1 MNGTTAYALSKKYV
15 EDTSI
20 SLGAVK
26 GAPCTIKSI
35 TEVDGGQKVTF
46 EWTGTSGTKQTSEMT
61 VKNGIS
67 VTGIS
72 DKGNGTFT
80 LLLSDGSETSA
91 VQTIKGEPGTNGYT
105 PVKGTDYW
113 TADDKAEIQ
122 SYIDSQIGGVL
133 NGSY

>member
-61 VKNGIS
+61 VKNGVSIPS
-67 VTGIS
+67 L
-72 DKGNGTFT
+72 DEN
-80 LLLSDGSETSA
+80 
-91 VQTIKGEPGTNGYT
+91 
-105 PVKGTDYW
+105 
-113 TADDKAEIQ
+113 
-122 SYIDSQIGGVL
+122 GVL
-133 NGSY
+133 YFLMKGDE

>member
-61 VKNGIS
+61 VKNGVSITDIDVNANNQIVFTMSDGTEFIS
-67 VTGIS
+67 GEIPTVKG
-72 DKGNGTFT
+72 DKGDPFT
-80 LLLSDGSETSA
+80 YSDFTSEL
-91 VQTIKGEPGTNGYT
+91 PL
-105 PVKGTDYW
+105 PPPLRF
-113 TADDKAEIQ
+113 
-122 SYIDSQIGGVL
+122 GVMIVL
-133 NGSY
+133 VSVIMSSR

>member
-26 GAPCTIKSI
+26 GAPCTIKSQ
-35 TEVDGGQKVTF
+35 TETDDSYIVTF
-46 EWTGTSGTKQTSEMT
+46 EWTGTSGAKETSQLT
-61 VKNGIS
+61 IKKPKDGIDGLPGKNG
-67 VTGIS
+67 
-72 DKGNGTFT
+72 K
-80 LLLSDGSETSA
+80 DG
-91 VQTIKGEPGTNGYT
+91 QPGADGYT

-122 SYIDSQIGGVL
+122 SYIDSQIGGAL